1 MVVAGIECPGE
12 IGVVVF
18 IFEKAPFPECHAS
31 TIAEVEPGVFL
42 AAWFGGREEGAADV
56 KIWQSR
62 FEGGKWS
69 PLSITAQE
77 PGFPCWN
84 PVLFRSQ
91 AGTLF
96 LFYKAGPSPMT
107 WTGYVR
113 RSTDAGKTWGHV
125 EQLPAGILGPIK
137 NKPIQLADGSILAG
151 TSVESHKAWSCWIEK
166 SKDDGKSWK
175 RFGPIPAPDR
185 QYGLIQPTL
194 FEAADK
200 TIVFYMRARGV
211 GFICRS
217 ESKDGGESWSDAA
230 PG

>member
-84 PVLFRSQ
+84 PVLFR
-91 AGTLF
+91 GPDGVLL
-96 LFYKAGPSPMT
+96 LFYKVGPSPSQWWGMLK
-107 WTGYVR
+107 
-113 RSTDAGKTWGHV
+113 RSTDDGTIWSAAEK
-125 EQLPAGILGPIK
+125 LPDRPDVLFH
-137 NKPIQLADGSILAG
+137 LALALNADNR
-151 TSVESHKAWSCWIEK
+151 TKAAIEAN
-166 SKDDGKSWK
+166 D
-175 RFGPIPAPDR
+175 RALRIAPD
-185 QYGLIQPTL
+185 
-194 FEAADK
+194 FVEARD
-200 TIVFYMRARGV
+200 F
-211 GFICRS
+211 
-217 ESKDGGESWSDAA
+217 GEKLRR
-230 PG
+230 